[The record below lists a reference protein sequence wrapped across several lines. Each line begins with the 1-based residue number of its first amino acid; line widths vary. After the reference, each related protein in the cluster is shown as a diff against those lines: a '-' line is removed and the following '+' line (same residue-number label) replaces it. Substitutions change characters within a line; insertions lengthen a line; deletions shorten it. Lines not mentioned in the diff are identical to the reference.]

1 MTNAWTC
8 PYCNRSQVLGSANTH
23 TIDGPLHVGDNEF
36 GVFGYRISA
45 IACLNPNCKR
55 VTLTYG
61 IYSQHKSYRD
71 WHLGLPIEAWRLL
84 PESAAKPQPDF
95 IPQQLRDDYAEAC
108 RIRDLSPKASAT
120 LARRC
125 LQGMIRHFCGISRGR
140 LIDEINAL
148 REAVEGGSAPRG
160 VTIESVDA
168 IDHVR
173 KIGNIGA
180 HMEKDVDVI
189 VDIEPGEAQ
198 ALIELIEMLFDEW
211 YVEQQNRTERLA
223 KISAIGAE
231 KSAARIPKPDVLK
244 NEEISE
250 TQDNGGE

>member
-1 MTNAWTC
+1 MASDDNTQ
-8 PYCNRSQVLGSANTH
+8 YGDGQLYLGK
-23 TIDGPLHVGDNEF
+23 NEF
-36 GVFGYRISA
+36 GNFGYA
-45 IACLNPNCKR
+45 YAALACLNPDCGK
-55 VTLTYG
+55 VTL
-61 IYSQHKSYRD
+61 SF
-71 WHLGLPIEAWRLL
+71 GLYKKAQTPNWQIGAPIQNWSLL
-84 PESAAKPQPDF
+84 PESSAKPQPEF
-95 IPQQLRDDYAEAC
+95 IPKQLRDDYVEAC

-125 LQGMIRHFCGISRGR
+125 LQGMIRHFCGISKSR

-180 HMEKDVDVI
+180 HMEKDVNII

-211 YVEQQNRTERLA
+211 YVEQNNRTERLK
-223 KISAIGAE
+223 KIAAIGEKKASV
-231 KSAARIPKPDVLK
+231 KSAVPVEAEEEPKK
-244 NEEISE
+244 S
-250 TQDNGGE
+250 

>member
-1 MTNAWTC
+1 MAFAWNC
-8 PYCNRSQVLGSANTH
+8 PHCGHAQ
-23 TIDGPLHVGDNEF
+23 IVGDENSHSIGQKFYLTKNEF
-36 GVFGYRISA
+36 GNFGYTITAIS
-45 IACLNPNCKR
+45 CLNATCQK
-55 VTLTYG
+55 VTLHLALANQHPS
-61 IYSQHKSYRD
+61 YSD
-71 WHLGLPIEAWRLL
+71 WHAAAPIQAWRLL
-84 PESAAKPQPDF
+84 PESAAKSQPTY
-95 IPQQLRDDYAEAC
+95 IPEAIREDYTEAC

-125 LQGMIRHFCGISRGR
+125 LQGMIRHFCGISKAR

-180 HMEKDVDVI
+180 HMEKDVNFI

-223 KISAIGAE
+223 KIAAIGAE
-231 KSAARIPKPDVLK
+231 KSAAKAPIKESAK
-244 NEEISE
+244 
-250 TQDNGGE
+250 GGEG

>member
-1 MTNAWTC
+1 MG
-8 PYCNRSQVLGSANTH
+8 RENTH
-23 TIDGPLHVGDNEF
+23 TSSGQLYVGDNEF
-36 GVFGYRISA
+36 GEFGYRISA
-45 IACLNPNCKR
+45 IACLNPKCKR

-61 IYSQHKSYRD
+61 IHRQHEKHRD
-71 WHLGLPIEAWRLL
+71 WHLGLPIRVWRLL

-95 IPQQLRDDYAEAC
+95 IPPQLRDDYAEAC

-125 LQGMIRHFCGISRGR
+125 LQGMIRHFCGISKAR

-148 REAVEGGSAPRG
+148 RETVEGGSAPRG

-180 HMEKDVDVI
+180 HMEKDVDMI

-211 YVEQQNRTERLA
+211 YVEQQNRAERLA

-231 KSAARIPKPDVLK
+231 KSAARVPKPEAQESDVGQEPQVS
-244 NEEISE
+244 EES
-250 TQDNGGE
+250 QDAQESDV